1 MIRDLKISMKKLK
14 PFFLLKLTKNHL
26 QKEILYVILR
36 NTIYNGNDTED
47 DLDQRK
53 KLRDVLQER
62 EVASFDK
69 F

>member
-1 MIRDLKISMKKLK
+1 M
-14 PFFLLKLTKNHL
+14 TKNHL

-62 EVASFDK
+62 KGATF
-69 F
+69 